1 MKIVA
6 RLFVLLPLLW
16 VEGVSGEAC
25 SRYSYAFK
33 SQAEVDALLN
43 TGCDEILGTVII
55 NGTYI
60 QNIDGLAN
68 VTSIGGS
75 LDIRNNPALENLDGL
90 ANLSSVGN
98 QLIIYNNF
106 NLQNIDGLRS
116 LAAVEGNL
124 GLYYLDA
131 ITNLDGLSKLSSV
144 GGGLSIIGNDALRNI
159 DGLVSLSTLGSLN
172 IAGNQNPAFT
182 DVDGLSSLTATESF
196 LQILNNRYIENL
208 GGLSNVTAVGGNLSL
223 SGDALTSV
231 LGLNSLQSIG
241 GDFWIDS
248 GSSLATLDGLDS
260 LTVIWGDLNLQQSRL
275 MNVDGLKNLERIG
288 GYLNIHRNSKLVN
301 LNGLSKLSAV
311 GEWLDIDYNSNLSDC
326 RGVAP
331 VLGWPDGAPNDKVEG
346 EIAVLQNSAGCN
358 SINEILASV
367 SSPTSPVIT
376 GGEAFGAVFNLT
388 FTPASTTDTTFPIL
402 GHRASC
408 TGADIDVSMMPAINL
423 LDNEPV
429 EATLAV
435 SGYGRSP
442 ALAFIEVSLDITH
455 SDPTDLT
462 VTLTTP
468 EGTEV
473 WLWDRGDTGGEDL
486 VGTFPSTLTP
496 IDGGFYDIAAQAMD
510 GNWVL
515 KVEDVDV
522 GPLVREG
529 VLNSWGLRIVEE
541 VSVDGSGSPIQVTG
555 IARGRDYQCTVSPIT
570 HLGTIPMSEPF
581 TISVPYE
588 LPVAPLV
595 TKADYEDGSIS
606 LTVSVSDDGGTDITG
621 YEATCT
627 DGTNTF
633 TGTSTSSPITVSGL
647 TNDVAYTCTVT
658 ATNSV
663 GTSSASAATD
673 PITPEATS
681 TGLPIWLLYQAI
693 Q

>member
-1 MKIVA
+1 MRIVA

-16 VEGVSGEAC
+16 VEGVWAETC
-25 SRYSYAFK
+25 SRYSYIFE
-33 SQAEVDALLN
+33 SQAEIDALLN
-43 TGCDEILGTVII
+43 TACDEIRGNVII
-55 NGTYI
+55 DGKADI
-60 QNIDGLAN
+60 QNLDGLAN
-68 VTSIGGS
+68 ITGIGGS
-75 LDIRNNPALENLDGL
+75 LDIRNNPALKNLDGL
-90 ANLSSVGN
+90 ANLSSVVSG
-98 QLIIYNNF
+98 IVIYNNL

-116 LAAVEGNL
+116 LTAVEGRLYLGNL
-124 GLYYLDA
+124 DS

-144 GGGLSIIGNDALRNI
+144 GGRLTIAGNDALRNI
-159 DGLVSLSTLGSLN
+159 DGLLNLSTLGSVD

-182 DVDGLSSLTATESF
+182 NVDGLSSLTATEGT
-196 LQILNNRYIENL
+196 LQIVNNRYIDNL
-208 GGLSNVTAVGGNLSL
+208 DGLSNVIAVGGNLSVE
-223 SGDALTSV
+223 GNAHTSL

-241 GDFWIDS
+241 GNLWINPS
-248 GSSLATLDGLDS
+248 ALATLDGLES
-260 LTVIWGDLNLQQSRL
+260 LTVIWGDLVLYQSRL
-275 MNVDGLKNLERIG
+275 INVDGLKNLERIG
-288 GYLNIHRNSKLVN
+288 GYLKINRNSKLEN

-311 GEWLDIDYNSNLSDC
+311 GEWLDIDYNRNLSDC

-358 SINEILASV
+358 SIDEILASV

-376 GGEAFGAVFNLT
+376 GGEAFGAGFSLT

-402 GHRASC
+402 GYRASC
-408 TGADIDVSMMPAINL
+408 TGADIDVSMTPAINL
-423 LDNEPV
+423 FDNEPV

-435 SGYGRSP
+435 SGYGRAP
-442 ALAFIEVSLDITH
+442 ALASIEVSLDITH

-496 IDGGFYDIAAQAMD
+496 IDEGFYDIAAQTMD

-541 VSVDGSGSPIQVTG
+541 VSVDGLGSPVQVTG

-606 LTVSVSDDGGTDITG
+606 LTVSVSDDGGTHITS
-621 YEATCT
+621 YTARCT

-663 GTSSASAATD
+663 GTSSASAATA
-673 PITPEATS
+673 PIIPEEST
-681 TGLPIWLLYQAI
+681 TGLPVWLLYQAT